1 MAKKRKWWEIAIFGI
16 VGFVV
21 VPMILLFGACAIGD
35 KDLKQTHAEWD
46 QKLASLVERK
56 ASVDEVRQVFLDA
69 GEEPEEFEADE
80 KSGRAHELVVR
91 SERKP
96 LWSIFLSSLNLHV
109 KFDKNGFATSY
120 DVIEAYGA
128 L

>member
-1 MAKKRKWWEIAIFGI
+1 MAKRRKWWESAIFGI

-35 KDLKQTHAEWD
+35 RDLKRTHVEWD
-46 QKLASLVERK
+46 QKLASLVEQK
-56 ASVDEVRQVFLDA
+56 ASLEEVRQVFLDA

-80 KSGRAHELVVR
+80 KLERAHELVVR
-91 SERKP
+91 SERQP
-96 LWSIFLSSLNLHV
+96 LWPIFLGSLNLHV
-109 KFDKNGFATSY
+109 QFDKNGFATSY